1 MAAIGRSGI
10 QVDPDRVGLWLG
22 DVQLVLGGE
31 ACAFDEGAA
40 RAVLGSGEV
49 PLTVH
54 LGLGSGQAT
63 VWTCDFSYKY
73 VEINAEYHT

>member
-1 MAAIGRSGI
+1 
-10 QVDPDRVGLWLG
+10 VGLWLG
-22 DVQLVLGGE
+22 EVQLVLGGE
-31 ACAFDEGAA
+31 ARAFDEQAA
-40 RAVLGSGEV
+40 RAVLGSNKV

-63 VWTCDFSYKY
+63 VWTCDLSYKY